1 MAVDFSIIGKRL
13 KEARKNKGLTQDQ
26 LSEKMGV
33 SIAYLSKV
41 ETGKIHINLERLSQ
55 ICGILEV
62 TEGKILNGVSNHSEK
77 YLHSEFYD
85 LLKKCSTKEQKLAY
99 NILQCIIKENAQE

>member
-13 KEARKNKGLTQDQ
+13 KEARKKKGLTQEQ

-41 ETGKIHINLERLSQ
+41 ETGKIHINLERLSE
-55 ICGILEV
+55 ICSILDV
-62 TEGKILNGVSNHSEK
+62 TEGEILNGVSNHSEK
-77 YLHSEFYD
+77 YLHSEFNE
-85 LLKKCSTKEQKLAY
+85 LLRKCSPKNKKLAY
-99 NILQCIIKENAQE
+99 QILQVISKEY